1 MDYIAD
7 ILGKENTDFPFKK
20 IIVLFGIILLVFLLT
35 YINHTSIFKRKLK

>member
-20 IIVLFGIILLVFLLT
+20 IIILFGIIVLVFLVS
-35 YINHTSIFKRKLK
+35 YIGHTGIFKRKLK